1 MFCLVEI
8 ITCDG
13 DVIIAPMSTLREIRK
28 NNDPSVKVWT
38 VTLEP
43 MKGVK
48 AVYVEV
54 ELKQKEQICRA
65 WADWLKASYE

>member
-1 MFCLVEI
+1 MFCLIEI
-8 ITCDG
+8 TTCDG

-54 ELKQKEQICRA
+54 ELEQKNEIFLA
-65 WADWLKASYE
+65 WADWLKANYE